1 MQPTVV
7 DCLAI
12 GGWDKHPTMI
22 GFWFMIFR
30 RIQTADRVAVL
41 WVLSSV
47 GPNSDYNPNPN

>member
-1 MQPTVV
+1 MWPTVV

-47 GPNSDYNPNPN
+47 GPNSDYNPNRN